1 MIYCRYYIYA
11 EDKKKPAYGLGIVPL
26 KECIELTG
34 SQVFLSNE
42 QINTIIDNYLQRW
55 VL

>member
-1 MIYCRYYIYA
+1 MQRI
-11 EDKKKPAYGLGIVPL
+11 KKTAYGLGIVPL

-42 QINTIIDNYLQRW
+42 QINTIIDKSSAMGASRDF
-55 VL
+55 